1 MNAKSAYQE
10 YYEQVTKE
18 AEKVP
23 NALEISQTALWF
35 KAVAISALESKK
47 PEFNIVS
54 TPENKCL
61 FTEAMLNQVI
71 QFTINQMHKNSS
83 KEEHDKAQWLQGYEA
98 AREEFAKATGLFTKD
113 NYNYF
118 EH

>member
-35 KAVAISALESKK
+35 KAIAIRALESKK

-98 AREEFAKATGLFTKD
+98 AREEFAKATGLFTVQTSND
-113 NYNYF
+113 GGY
-118 EH
+118 

>member
-1 MNAKSAYQE
+1 
-10 YYEQVTKE
+10 
-18 AEKVP
+18 
-23 NALEISQTALWF
+23 
-35 KAVAISALESKK
+35 
-47 PEFNIVS
+47 
-54 TPENKCL
+54 
-61 FTEAMLNQVI
+61 MLNQVI